1 MTDDT
6 QQPESHD
13 DNSSKDDMQAFDQR
27 LQRFIDLGAE
37 PYWMQDIRAAARK
50 IAAQREA
57 ARRVREELE
66 LPRSDSEPPAQ
77 PEEED

>member
-13 DNSSKDDMQAFDQR
+13 DNSSKDDMQALQAR
-27 LQRFIDLGAE
+27 LERGAE
-37 PYWMQDIRAAARK
+37 PYWMQDIRC
-50 IAAQREA
+50 AQRAIEA
-57 ARRVREELE
+57 ERARLRAA
-66 LPRSDSEPPAQ
+66 SEPRAQ